1 MGKPTRPTRKHAPAA
16 LLLAVAA
23 TAGAAPVTAEGT
35 GLSAMVGTWR
45 GQIKST
51 VHGTLRLMPVEEGR
65 VAGFMCTAHAD
76 GSTFAWSFS
85 PEDEPGVVAR
95 VKFGVL
101 QVRRDRRTYTF
112 EIPKPGQ
119 DRIRYRVRRDG
130 EPNLFAKGRLRRT
143 ERTTCAD
150 RLISRADAHLDR
162 MPEDE
167 DSPLIGEWSGLWGN
181 GVIDEIQI
189 TEIGSWGVTRGVF
202 CELVSNRTAFRFWD
216 LDDRRIGARRTRK
229 GDEPALAWTRKP
241 ARWALRHE
249 KRYRFEVERPSS
261 GQIRAVQS
269 WRYGGKRRGRLT
281 MTRGTYQERGCLAR
295 IRPSGDSARIVVL
308 PVNTEEMNRGR

>member
-1 MGKPTRPTRKHAPAA
+1 MRKQATVA
-16 LLLAVAA
+16 LLVAVAA
-23 TAGAAPVTAEGT
+23 TAGAAPGTAEGT
-35 GLSAMVGTWR
+35 DLSAMVGTWS
-45 GQIKST
+45 GQLKST
-51 VHGTLRLMPVEEGR
+51 VHGTFRLLPVEEGR
-65 VAGFMCTAHAD
+65 IAGFMCTTHAD

-85 PEDEPGVVAR
+85 PEDEPGVVAQ

-101 QVRRDRRTYTF
+101 QIRQDRRIYAF

-119 DRIRYRVRRDG
+119 DRIRYRARRDG
-130 EPNLFAKGRLRRT
+130 EPNPFAIGRLRRT

-150 RLISRADAHLDR
+150 RLISRADAHLEPV
-162 MPEDE
+162 PEDE
-167 DSPLIGEWSGLWGN
+167 DNPLIGEWSGLWGN

-229 GDEPALAWTRKP
+229 GEEPVIAWKRVP
-241 ARWALRHE
+241 ARWALRYE
-249 KRYRFEVERPSS
+249 KKYRFELVRSDY
-261 GQIRAVQS
+261 GQSWAVQS
-269 WRYGGKRRGRLT
+269 QRYGSKKRNELT
-281 MTRGTYQERGCLAR
+281 MTRGSYRAGRCLAR
-295 IRPSGDSARIVVL
+295 IRPLPDSAGTVRV